1 MPDIN
6 LDVNIGLTF
15 KGFFQIYDGAT
26 PFRFRELIEVIIAVA
41 ADTEK
46 HYSDDGIKRKKSVGD
61 SSTFQFRVK
70 KTADLYDTTSPAV
83 DIKTVSFF
91 QEQIIN
97 DRVIP
102 IGEFEGVQE
111 TEAPSNAFIRTRFK
125 SFVENIED
133 TRNPATGAPEVVI
146 SGEIQTIVK
155 SQRVAS

>member
-1 MPDIN
+1 MTDFN
-6 LDVNIGLTF
+6 KDADIGLTF

-26 PFRFRELIEVIIAVA
+26 PFRFRELIEAIVIVA
-41 ADTEK
+41 ADSEK
-46 HYSDDGIKRKKSVGD
+46 HYDDKGNKRKKSIGD
-61 SSTFQFRVK
+61 SSTFQIRVK
-70 KTADLYDTTSPAV
+70 KTADLYDTTSPAT

-111 TEAPSNAFIRTRFK
+111 TEASVNPFTRTRFK
-125 SFVENIED
+125 AFIENIED

-146 SGEIQTIVK
+146 SGEIQSIIK
-155 SQRVAS
+155 SQRSAS